1 MTLWLIQQLHVCLSF
16 SNRSSFKQVK
26 NSSKISTLLILFIMK
41 RFVIG
46 TWYSFDQWYKSHI
59 FMTEIFS
66 LQETQR
72 PIHQHFFVTWVLPN
86 LISLIVF
93 GIAYL
98 VEKNLQNLRSLVII
112 LKFLFHV
119 LSVELKLKNSHEF
132 RCFIVASLLI
142 VAIYIYI

>member
-1 MTLWLIQQLHVCLSF
+1 
-16 SNRSSFKQVK
+16 
-26 NSSKISTLLILFIMK
+26 
-41 RFVIG
+41 
-46 TWYSFDQWYKSHI
+46 
-59 FMTEIFS
+59 MTEIFS

-142 VAIYIYI
+142 VAIYIYISIYNYYYILLYIYIYNYYYILLYIYIYI

>member
-1 MTLWLIQQLHVCLSF
+1 
-16 SNRSSFKQVK
+16 
-26 NSSKISTLLILFIMK
+26 
-41 RFVIG
+41 
-46 TWYSFDQWYKSHI
+46 
-59 FMTEIFS
+59 MTEIFS

-142 VAIYIYI
+142 VAIYIYIDR